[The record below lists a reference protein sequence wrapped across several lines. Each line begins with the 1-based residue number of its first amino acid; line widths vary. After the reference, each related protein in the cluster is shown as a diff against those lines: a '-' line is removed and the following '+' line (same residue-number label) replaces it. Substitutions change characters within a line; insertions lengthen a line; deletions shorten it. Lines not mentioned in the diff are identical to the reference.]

1 MASEVKLFAIRE
13 VSEMTGV
20 NPVTL
25 RAWQRRYGLIKPQ
38 RTDKGHRLYTQDD
51 IEKIR
56 LILSWLEKG
65 VAISKVRPLLDGKVS
80 DDASQENDS
89 EGMTPILSALTDCR
103 RGKLEQQLSQLMKEY
118 PLPVFIEKVVAPV
131 DLQVN
136 DTANP
141 LRAIQQALWQ
151 STLIEL
157 CASLVAKTRKRS
169 GRKAMLLS
177 FEPAQDGITHHI
189 WLGALS
195 LSNEGYS
202 VTLLDNLPFNSK
214 LHGLEAAVSQQGI
227 ESVVVIGES
236 KLPQAILKQLARLDS
251 ELECPVSLRG
261 SIAAIHAD
269 WIKQRKGA
277 ESHGRNE

>member
-1 MASEVKLFAIRE
+1 MLFAIRE

-38 RTDKGHRLYTQDD
+38 RTEKGHRLYTQAD

-65 VAISKVRPLLDGKVS
+65 VAISKVRPLLDGQVS
-80 DDASQENDS
+80 DAASQEENCDAIS
-89 EGMTPILSALTDCR
+89 PILGALSDCR
-103 RGKLEQQLSQLMKEY
+103 RGKLEQLLSQLMKEY
-118 PLPVFIEKVVAPV
+118 PLPMFIEKVVVPV
-131 DLQVN
+131 DTQVN
-136 DTANP
+136 DPANP

-151 STLIEL
+151 STLIEQ

-177 FEPAQDGITHHI
+177 FEPAQDGITHYI
-189 WLGALS
+189 WLTALS

-202 VTLLDNLPFNSK
+202 VTLLDNLPFNGK
-214 LHGLEAAVSQQGI
+214 LHGLEAAVSQQ
-227 ESVVVIGES
+227 EFDSVVVIGES
-236 KLPQAILKQLARLDS
+236 KLPAAILKQLARINA
-251 ELECPVSLRG
+251 EFHCPVSLRG

-269 WIKQRKGA
+269 WVQQLKGA
-277 ESHGRNE
+277 